1 MSDKQSQKAGDNA
14 LQMQAQTQTVVI
26 NYYYGTDIDEKRARV
41 IFQEKSPQ
49 AIKKYTRE
57 AEDIARLRIDKLG
70 SVLIPRMEVED
81 ALKAFADPS
90 FQNLLVEAQ
99 KVAASTE
106 RQADYELLAELI
118 TQWTQVKED
127 RMSRTAIR
135 GAVEI
140 VGEVSD
146 EALLGLTVLFYLP
159 MAPILGLERIP
170 IELEKW
176 NKLLEQLFD
185 SPLPQDI
192 EWLEHLAVLGAVR
205 MSRFGFFRSIK
216 EKVCQALS
224 GYVDVGILKGSDS
237 HQTAISLLES
247 EGLPLDILV
256 EHDLNKDYL
265 RVNLPHRDMIDT
277 FEVRDSSGSM
287 HSLTDSQRKVME
299 SLYDLYVQDEDL
311 RVQNVDKFMEEW
323 DRWPTLREMRK
334 WWESSGTFSSI
345 TSVGSVLAQ
354 ANAERIGLLK
364 THEPSA

>member
-14 LQMQAQTQTVVI
+14 LQVQVRRDLVI
-26 NYYYGTDIDEKRARV
+26 HNHGIDEKRARE
-41 IFQEKSPQ
+41 ICQEMLPQ
-49 AIKKYTRE
+49 AIEAYTRD
-57 AEDIARLRIDKLG
+57 AEKTARSRIAEFDSVLIARLKA
-70 SVLIPRMEVED
+70 MED
-81 ALKAFADPS
+81 AWAAFTDPN
-90 FQNLLVEAQ
+90 FQFLLVTAQ
-99 KVAASTE
+99 KAAASTE
-106 RQADYELLAELI
+106 RQTDYKLLAEMLA
-118 TQWTQVKED
+118 QRTQVGED

-135 GAVEI
+135 GAVGI
-140 VGEVSD
+140 VSEVSD

-185 SPLPQDI
+185 SPLPQGI

-205 MSRFGFFRSIK
+205 MSRFGLLRSIK

-334 WWESSGTFSSI
+334 WWELSSMFSSI
-345 TSVGSVLAQ
+345 TPVGSVLAQ
-354 ANAERIGLLK
+354 ANAERIGLTK